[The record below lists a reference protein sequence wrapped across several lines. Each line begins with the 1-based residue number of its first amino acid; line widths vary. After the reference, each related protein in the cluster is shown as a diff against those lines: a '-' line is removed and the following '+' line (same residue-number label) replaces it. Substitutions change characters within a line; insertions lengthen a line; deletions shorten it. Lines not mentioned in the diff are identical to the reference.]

1 MYRILA
7 GLGLAGTALLATAC
21 GGAASPRYDSAANE
35 AADKAAPTATLTAS
49 GTPTGMPSGHPSG
62 HPSGTASPGGP
73 AATPLPTPEKLTV
86 KTADSRY
93 GRILVGEQGHTLY
106 VFEKDDPK
114 ACAGECLTWWPP
126 AATRDA
132 PKAGEDVKEDLLGT
146 VTRPDGTKQI
156 TYDKHPLYYYSG
168 DTAKGD
174 AKGQGREEF
183 GGKWY
188 VIGPDG
194 RKVE

>member
-7 GLGLAGTALLATAC
+7 GLGLAATALLATAC
-21 GGAASPRYDSAANE
+21 GGAASPRYDK
-35 AADKAAPTATLTAS
+35 AADSTAGKATPTATLTAS
-49 GTPTGMPSGHPSG
+49 GTPTGT
-62 HPSGTASPGGP
+62 PSGTASPGGP

-86 KTADSRY
+86 KTAESRY
-93 GRILVGEQGHTLY
+93 GRILVGEQGRTLY

-114 ACAGECLTWWPP
+114 ACSAECLTWWPP

-146 VTRPDGTKQI
+146 VTRADGTKQI
-156 TYDKHPLYYYSG
+156 SYDKHPLYYYSG
-168 DTAKGD
+168 DTAEGNT
-174 AKGQGREEF
+174 KGQGREEF
-183 GGKWY
+183 GGMWN
-188 VIGPDG
+188 VVGPDG